1 MLSRQL
7 VVYSFDSKAWKTM
20 LKSSSKVEAALKA
33 AKPAPSAR
41 KLKSAMPWIEKIIS
55 GVKTVNSD
63 TDDLERD
70 KDDYYARFDSYLAYR
85 WLCGY
90 LMTGQPIMEMFWN
103 RTIAAFDFYGYS
115 EVLRRF
121 PCPFPIPQGNDPS
134 RVLGY
139 IPNSKLKNLKLMPI
153 PADRLSQIIGIL
165 EEPYVGRPKKKTQ
178 DNVATQDGSNAYERM
193 LERVRQ
199 LWEDMPE
206 KDEIEIAHA
215 DFKEIALDVY
225 ESGDDLFG
233 III

>member
-1 MLSRQL
+1 MWSRQL
-7 VVYSFDSKAWKTM
+7 VLYSFDSKAWKTM
-20 LKSSSKVEAALKA
+20 LKSPSKVEAALKA
-33 AKPAPSAR
+33 AKPAPSAK
-41 KLKSAMPWIEKIIS
+41 KLKSAMPWIEKIIA
-55 GVKTVNSD
+55 GVKAVDSD

-70 KDDYYARFDSYLAYR
+70 KEDYFASFDSYLAYR
-85 WLCGY
+85 WLCGH

-103 RTIAAFDFYGYS
+103 RTIAIYDFYGYS

-121 PCPFPIPQGNDPS
+121 PCPFPIPQGNDQG

-139 IPNSKLKNLKLMPI
+139 IPNAKLKNLKLMPI
-153 PADRLSQIIGIL
+153 PADRLAQIIEIL

-178 DNVATQDGSNAYERM
+178 DKVATQDGSTAYERL

-199 LWEDMPE
+199 LWADMPE

-215 DFKEIALDVY
+215 DFKEIAFDVY